1 MNLEGWNIVSFEMW
15 NDYFRYNI
23 QQVST
28 TYGYLDGYYPGY
40 GNLVG
45 TETLHIGWLNWVG
58 SDISYL
64 IQSARS
70 TMTPITWVPSP
81 ISNALPN
88 SKILIFY
95 SQIITN
101 YHQALV

>member
-1 MNLEGWNIVSFEMW
+1 MC

-23 QQVST
+23 WQT
-28 TYGYLDGYYPGY
+28 ATCYGYVDGYYPGV

-70 TMTPITWVPSP
+70 TMTPSTWVGNPVP
-81 ISNALPN
+81 NALPN
-88 SKILIFY
+88 CKIKSLI
-95 SQIITN
+95 
-101 YHQALV
+101 

>member
-1 MNLEGWNIVSFEMW
+1 MW

-23 QQVST
+23 WQTST
-28 TYGYLDGYYPGY
+28 WYGYVAGYYPGI

-64 IQSARS
+64 IQSVRPI
-70 TMTPITWVPSP
+70 MTPVSWVINP
-81 ISNALPN
+81 IPNALPN
-88 SKILIFY
+88 SCY
-95 SQIITN
+95 S
-101 YHQALV
+101 